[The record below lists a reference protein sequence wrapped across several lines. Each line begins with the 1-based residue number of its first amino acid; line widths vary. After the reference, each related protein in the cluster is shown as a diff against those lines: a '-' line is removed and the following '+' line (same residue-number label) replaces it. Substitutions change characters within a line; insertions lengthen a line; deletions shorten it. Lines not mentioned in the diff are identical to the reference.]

1 MGAGTEEDPKWL
13 CSKPNMY
20 LENGLVPLSYFGQ
33 LLENIK
39 SHAFENSGAGTA
51 TYWGDFNNRDR
62 SVNRST
68 GGSAE
73 KLNLGR
79 GFTEAKKSQCTDNKG
94 WVSNPGPDTKL
105 CALEDWHGRPE

>member
-39 SHAFENSGAGTA
+39 SHAFENSGACTA
-51 TYWGDFNNRDR
+51 TYWETSTTETDQLIEAPVEALR
-62 SVNRST
+62 S
-68 GGSAE
+68 
-73 KLNLGR
+73 
-79 GFTEAKKSQCTDNKG
+79 
-94 WVSNPGPDTKL
+94 
-105 CALEDWHGRPE
+105 